1 MSQADRPSFPPLV
14 VSSQPLLLP
23 ALQALSGAV
32 VSFSALF
39 FFCSPEPTANRQR
52 IWTVIQVSGH
62 ILPLGRGYYKGD
74 LYEEFYRGTSALRNY
89 DFRLGN
95 YLGYLDMYVSHAIHA
110 REGSELACLRHAAE
124 GPGDLGDKKESNHLI
139 EVGREVGSRISLHM
153 EGTRYYTEYTNRRLA
168 ANKQTN
174 TKFTAGQMAQ
184 HMQKVQS
191 PYHLTAPPLVA
202 VQCAVPSNM

>member
-1 MSQADRPSFPPLV
+1 
-14 VSSQPLLLP
+14 
-23 ALQALSGAV
+23 
-32 VSFSALF
+32 
-39 FFCSPEPTANRQR
+39 
-52 IWTVIQVSGH
+52 
-62 ILPLGRGYYKGD
+62 
-74 LYEEFYRGTSALRNY
+74 
-89 DFRLGN
+89 
-95 YLGYLDMYVSHAIHA
+95 MYVSHAIHA

-191 PYHLTAPPLVA
+191 PYHLTARLWLPCSVLCQVICNICMARLCPSDPPRLCQGSAKIVA
-202 VQCAVPSNM
+202 KQPGLPG